1 MYTLLL
7 IVFILVALLQILVIL
22 MQSSK
27 GGGLAGSFGAGGM
40 GAVFGSRG
48 TATFLSK
55 LTAGLAAAF
64 MVLALVLGLLKSSE
78 SSSSSLIE
86 KERQSRGSSPA
97 AVGVPLVPGS
107 ESAPATTTPAPTTQ
121 PGQTPAEQQPK

>member
-1 MYTLLL
+1 MYTIGVTLFL
-7 IVFILVALLQILVIL
+7 IIAVLQTLVIL

-55 LTAGLAAAF
+55 LTAGLAIGF
-64 MVLALVLGLLKSSE
+64 MVLALFLGFLKSG
-78 SSSSSLIE
+78 SSGARSLVE
-86 KERQSRGSSPA
+86 QERQERTSSPA
-97 AVGVPLVPGS
+97 AVGVPVIPG
-107 ESAPATTTPAPTTQ
+107 AQNPPANPPPSQ
-121 PGQTPAEQQPK
+121 PSDPNQPQ

>member
-1 MYTLLL
+1 
-7 IVFILVALLQILVIL
+7 

-55 LTAGLAAAF
+55 LTAILAASF
-64 MVLALVLGLLKSSE
+64 MVLALILGFLKSG
-78 SSSSSLIE
+78 SSGARGLVE
-86 KERQSRGSSPA
+86 QERQQRTSSPA
-97 AVGVPLVPGS
+97 AVGVPVIPGTQD
-107 ESAPATTTPAPTTQ
+107 APAPPPSQ
-121 PGQTPAEQQPK
+121 PAEPNKP

>member
-1 MYTLLL
+1 MYALLL
-7 IVFILVALLQILVIL
+7 TIFVLVAALQILVIL
-22 MQSSK
+22 MQASK
-27 GGGLAGSFGAGGM
+27 GGGLAGSFGTGGM

-64 MVLALVLGLLKSSE
+64 MVLSLILGLMKSSE
-78 SSSSSLIE
+78 GTSSNLIE
-86 KERQSRGSSPA
+86 KARQERSASPA

-107 ESAPATTTPAPTTQ
+107 ESAPATTTP
-121 PGQTPAEQQPK
+121 PAEQPAQSQPEQPK

>member
-1 MYTLLL
+1 MYALL
-7 IVFILVALLQILVIL
+7 ITIFVLVAVLQILVIL
-22 MQSSK
+22 MQASK

-64 MVLALVLGLLKSSE
+64 MVLALILGLMQSIEGAGSN
-78 SSSSSLIE
+78 LIE
-86 KERQSRGSSPA
+86 KERQSRSASPA
-97 AVGVPLVPGS
+97 AVGVPVVPGS
-107 ESAPATTTPAPTTQ
+107 ENAPATTTPTEQ
-121 PGQTPAEQQPK
+121 PAQSQPEQPK

>member
-1 MYTLLL
+1 MYT
-7 IVFILVALLQILVIL
+7 IGVILFVIIAALQTLVIL

-55 LTAGLAAAF
+55 LTAALAIGF
-64 MVLALVLGLLKSSE
+64 MVLALFLGFLKSG
-78 SSSSSLIE
+78 SSGARSLVE
-86 KERQSRGSSPA
+86 QERQERTTSPA
-97 AVGVPLVPGS
+97 SVGVPIVPG
-107 ESAPATTTPAPTTQ
+107 AQNPATTPSPSQ
-121 PGQTPAEQQPK
+121 PSEQNNP

>member
-1 MYTLLL
+1 MYTVG
-7 IVFILVALLQILVIL
+7 IILFVIIAVLQTLVIL

-55 LTAGLAAAF
+55 LTAILAAAF
-64 MVLALVLGLLKSSE
+64 MVFALILGYVKSGTSGAR
-78 SSSSSLIE
+78 SLVDQ
-86 KERQSRGSSPA
+86 ERQERTSSPA
-97 AVGVPLVPGS
+97 GVPLVPGTQN
-107 ESAPATTTPAPTTQ
+107 APAPPPPQ
-121 PGQTPAEQQPK
+121 QQQPTP

>member
-1 MYTLLL
+1 MYPLL
-7 IVFILVALLQILVIL
+7 ITIFVLVAVLQILVIL
-22 MQSSK
+22 MQASK

-64 MVLALVLGLLKSSE
+64 MVLALILGLMKSNE
-78 SSSSSLIE
+78 GAGSSVIE
-86 KERQSRGSSPA
+86 KERQSRANSPA
-97 AVGVPLVPGS
+97 AVGVPRIAEP
-107 ESAPATTTPAPTTQ
+107 ESAPATQPTTTPQTQ
-121 PGQTPAEQQPK
+121 PESK